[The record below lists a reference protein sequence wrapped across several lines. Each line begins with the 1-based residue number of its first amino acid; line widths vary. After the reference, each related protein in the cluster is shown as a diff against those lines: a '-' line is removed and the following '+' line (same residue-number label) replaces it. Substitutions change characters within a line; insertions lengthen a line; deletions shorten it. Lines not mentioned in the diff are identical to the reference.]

1 MILGD
6 WQLDTINGGT
16 FSIDGGVAFGVVPK
30 PLWSNVITPD
40 ANNRVR
46 LGANCLLARNG
57 RHTVLIDA
65 GYGDKYGK
73 LDRNFWEL
81 ENGNPVV
88 DGLAALSVSPE
99 DVDLVVMTHLHWDH
113 AGGLTRYAAQGTAA
127 QGILVPTFP
136 NARCVIG
143 RDEWDDALGQA
154 PELETAYP
162 LQNLKPL
169 VEAGVVDLIDGNEEI
184 VPGVRA
190 RQTGG
195 HTRGHLAYLIE
206 SAGQAAFFIGDVCAT
221 TLHLHPMW
229 NLSYDTFPLTTRR
242 VKPQLLGE
250 AADGNWW
257 VIWPHDIRTP
267 AARLQRHAKRGFEV
281 VDRRERL

>member
-1 MILGD
+1 MNLGN
-6 WQLDTINGGT
+6 WQLDSINGGT

-30 PLWSNVITPD
+30 PLWSNVIAPD

-46 LGANCLLARNG
+46 LGANCLLARDG
-57 RHTVLIDA
+57 RRTVLVDA

-81 ENGNPVV
+81 ECGNPVV
-88 DGLAALSVSPE
+88 DNLAAVGVSPE

-113 AGGLTRYAAQGTAA
+113 AGGLTRYGDQRT
-127 QGILVPTFP
+127 IVPTFP
-136 NARCVIG
+136 NARYVIG
-143 RDEWDDALGQA
+143 REEWNDALGQS

-162 LQNLKPL
+162 LQNLTPL
-169 VEAGVVDLIDGNEEI
+169 ADAGTVDLIDGDEEI
-184 VPGVRA
+184 VPGLRA

-195 HTRGHLAYLIE
+195 HTRGHLAFSFT
-206 SAGQAAFFIGDVCAT
+206 SAGQTAFFIGDVCAT

-229 NLSYDTFPLTTRR
+229 NLSYDTYPLVTRK

-250 AADGNWW
+250 AADGDWL

-267 AARLQRHAKRGFEV
+267 AGRVQRHAKRGFEI

>member
-1 MILGD
+1 MNLGN

-16 FSIDGGVAFGVVPK
+16 FAIDGGVAFGIVPR
-30 PLWSNVITPD
+30 PLWSNVIAPD

-46 LGANCLLARNG
+46 LGANCLLARDG
-57 RHTVLIDA
+57 RHTVLVDA

-81 ENGNPVV
+81 EPGNPIV
-88 DGLAALSVSPE
+88 DNLAALGVRPE

-113 AGGLTRYAAQGTAA
+113 AGGLTRWAERGAV
-127 QGILVPTFP
+127 VPTFP
-136 NARCVIG
+136 NARYVIG
-143 RDEWDDALGQA
+143 RDEWEDALGQS

-162 LQNLKPL
+162 LLNLTPL
-169 VEAGVVDLIDGNEEI
+169 ADAGLVDLIDGDEEI
-184 VPGVRA
+184 VPGLRA

-195 HTRGHLAYLIE
+195 HTRGHLAFTFA
-206 SAGQAAFFIGDVCAT
+206 SAGQTAFFIGDVCAT

-229 NLSYDTFPLTTRR
+229 NLSYDTYPLITRK

>member
-1 MILGD
+1 MNLGN

-16 FSIDGGVAFGVVPK
+16 FSIDGGVAFGIVPK
-30 PLWSNVITPD
+30 PLWSNLIAPD

-46 LGANCLLARNG
+46 LGANCLLARDG
-57 RHTVLIDA
+57 RHTVLVDA

-81 ENGNPVV
+81 ESGNPIV
-88 DGLAALSVSPE
+88 DNLAALGVAPE

-113 AGGLTRYAAQGTAA
+113 AGGLTRYNDQRT
-127 QGILVPTFP
+127 IVPTFP
-136 NARCVIG
+136 NARYVIG
-143 RDEWDDALGQA
+143 RDEWDDALGQS
-154 PELETAYP
+154 PELESAYP
-162 LQNLKPL
+162 LQNLTPL
-169 VEAGVVDLIDGNEEI
+169 ADAGLVDLIDGDEEI
-184 VPGVRA
+184 VPGLRA

-195 HTRGHLAYLIE
+195 HTRGHLAFSFA
-206 SAGQAAFFIGDVCAT
+206 SAGQTAFFIGDVCAT
-221 TLHLHPMW
+221 ALHFHPMW
-229 NLSYDTFPLTTRR
+229 NLSYDTYPLVTRK

-267 AARLQRHAKRGFEV
+267 AGRVQRHGKRGFEV

>member
-1 MILGD
+1 MNLGN

-16 FSIDGGVAFGVVPK
+16 FSIDGGVAFGVVPR
-30 PLWSNVITPD
+30 PLWSNVIAPD

-46 LGANCLLARNG
+46 LGANCLLARDG

-81 ENGNPVV
+81 ENGDPVL
-88 DGLAALSVSPE
+88 DSLAALGVMPE
-99 DVDLVVMTHLHWDH
+99 AVDLVVMTHLHWDH
-113 AGGLTRYAAQGTAA
+113 AGGLTRYDSRRA
-127 QGILVPTFP
+127 IVPTFP
-136 NARCVIG
+136 NARHVIG
-143 RDEWDDALGQA
+143 RDEWDDALSQA

-162 LQNLKPL
+162 LANLTPL
-169 VEAGVVDLIDGNEEI
+169 ADAGLVDLIDGNEEI
-184 VPGVRA
+184 VPGLRA
-190 RQTGG
+190 RHTGG
-195 HTRGHLAYLIE
+195 HTRGHLAFLIE
-206 SAGQAAFFIGDVCAT
+206 SNAQTAFFIGDVCAT

-229 NLSYDTFPLTTRR
+229 NLSYDTFPLVTRK

-250 AADGNWW
+250 AADGDWW

-267 AARLQRHAKRGFEV
+267 AARLQRHPKRGFEV
-281 VDRRERL
+281 IDRRERL

>member
-1 MILGD
+1 MNLGN
-6 WQLDTINGGT
+6 WQLDSINGGT

-30 PLWSNVITPD
+30 PLWSNVIAPD

-46 LGANCLLARNG
+46 LGANCMLARDG
-57 RHTVLIDA
+57 RHTVLVDA

-81 ENGNPVV
+81 EEGNPVL
-88 DGLAALSVSPE
+88 DSLAALGVRPE

-113 AGGLTRYAAQGTAA
+113 AGGLTRYGGQRT
-127 QGILVPTFP
+127 IVPTFP

-143 RDEWDDALGQA
+143 RDEWDDALGQS

-162 LQNLKPL
+162 LQNLTPL
-169 VEAGVVDLIDGNEEI
+169 ADAGLVDLIDGDEEI
-184 VPGVRA
+184 VPGLRA
-190 RQTGG
+190 RPTGG
-195 HTRGHLAYLIE
+195 HTRGHLAFSFT
-206 SAGQAAFFIGDVCAT
+206 SAGQTAFFIGDVCAT

-229 NLSYDTFPLTTRR
+229 NLSYDTYPLVTRK

-267 AARLQRHAKRGFEV
+267 AARVRRHAKRGFEV